1 VEDLQ
6 MNEQEIRAKA
16 LELAIQTIALFPE
29 QKRVEQLSM
38 DSDPLKVLIALSL
51 PYQNYLKG
59 QPS

>member
-1 VEDLQ
+1 

-16 LELAIQTIALFPE
+16 LELVIQTIALFPE

-38 DSDPLKVLIALSL
+38 DKDPLAVLIDLSL

-59 QPS
+59 QPK